1 MVMAAR
7 LSVHRTQAR
16 DLTTVRNT
24 PPETLKWLGSHS
36 WEPFFHLWA
45 DPIVSERRFLP
56 TRRHLV
62 SVFRQ
67 SYITSPEHSRFE
79 ENETRI
85 ERGMESV
92 RCAHNIRF
100 AASSDEEAV

>member
-7 LSVHRTQAR
+7 LSVQAR

-45 DPIVSERRFLP
+45 DPIVSATAILANSTPPSVGFP
-56 TRRHLV
+56 TIIYHIAGA
-62 SVFRQ
+62 FA
-67 SYITSPEHSRFE
+67 I
-79 ENETRI
+79 
-85 ERGMESV
+85 RGE
-92 RCAHNIRF
+92 
-100 AASSDEEAV
+100 

>member
-45 DPIVSERRFLP
+45 DPIVSATEILANSTPPSVGFP
-56 TRRHLV
+56 TIIYHIAGA
-62 SVFRQ
+62 FA
-67 SYITSPEHSRFE
+67 I
-79 ENETRI
+79 
-85 ERGMESV
+85 RGE
-92 RCAHNIRF
+92 
-100 AASSDEEAV
+100 

>member
-7 LSVHRTQAR
+7 RSVHRTQAR

-45 DPIVSERRFLP
+45 DPIVSATAILANSTPASVGFP
-56 TRRHLV
+56 TIIYHIAGA
-62 SVFRQ
+62 FA
-67 SYITSPEHSRFE
+67 I
-79 ENETRI
+79 
-85 ERGMESV
+85 RGE
-92 RCAHNIRF
+92 
-100 AASSDEEAV
+100 